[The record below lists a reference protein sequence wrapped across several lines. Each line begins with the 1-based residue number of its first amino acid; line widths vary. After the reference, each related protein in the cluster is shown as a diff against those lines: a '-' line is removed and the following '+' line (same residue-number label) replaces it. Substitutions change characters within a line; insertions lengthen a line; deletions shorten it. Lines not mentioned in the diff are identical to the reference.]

1 MMSIARMVPSLK
13 RFSKT
18 IQNRLKTIIGY
29 MSIHEQV
36 EAEFE
41 RARRRALFGRLVA
54 WVRGIGIRDRLLDF
68 HEVRKARLADNRVYL
83 GRKIVEVSRIAGS
96 VGRWREFDRGFM
108 PVKASAGVRWK
119 RVAFAFHRGEDLPP
133 VKLYKLGDSYFVEDG
148 NHRVS
153 VARYQGVEMMDAEVT
168 EFRPRLLAAPEP
180 TPVAGATELVA
191 CACC

>member
-18 IQNRLKTIIGY
+18 IQNRLKTMIGY

-54 WVRGIGIRDRLLDF
+54 WVRGDRDRLLDF
-68 HEVRKARLADNRVYL
+68 HEIRKARLADNRVYM
-83 GRKIVEVSRIAGS
+83 GSRIVEVSRIAGS
-96 VGRWREFDRGFM
+96 VGRWREFDRSFM

-119 RVAFAFHRGEDLPP
+119 RVDLAFHRGEDLPP
-133 VKLYKLGDSYFVEDG
+133 VRLYKLGDSYFVEDG

-153 VARYQGVEMMDAEVT
+153 VARYQGVEMVDAEVT
-168 EFRPRLLAAPEP
+168 EFHPRLLAAPQPEYGD
-180 TPVAGATELVA
+180 GATELAA